1 MRWGAFGVGLI
12 AAAWASGCDSAER
25 EFSEPPP
32 APACDPGSNSTALGD
47 DCAIFVAPTGDDA
60 SAGSKEKPLR
70 TLGKAV
76 LAAKGSG
83 VGRVYA
89 CRGIYDEALVIP
101 PGITLVGA
109 LDCYEGTWAPTDDK
123 SVIAGAADKVA
134 VRFLAGEK
142 IVLDGFKVVA
152 ANASAPGG
160 SSIAAIAA
168 PEASVDIRRSEISAG
183 DGAVGVDGEDGV
195 PGLDA
200 PPVDLLNEGQ
210 PLCSGTKGN
219 PGGPPH
225 MNSCGDDGELS
236 IGGEGG
242 FGGIDTGGDGSSG
255 EPVSP
260 GTGEG
265 GVTGAACFKVGGSG
279 HAGAAGADGAPG
291 APGAGL
297 GLLTVAEGWV
307 GVTGGAGGRGA
318 VGQGGGGGA
327 GQKGK
332 VLCAGA
338 SGGSGGSGGC
348 GGVGG
353 KGGISGGSS
362 VALVSI
368 HATVTLV
375 DVVLKSGSG
384 AAGGRGGSGQAG
396 GLGALGAVGGSNKAD
411 TTLLPGC
418 GGGKGGDGGKGAPGG
433 GGSGGHSAAIAY
445 VGVAPAGSYEAT
457 FGAPGVGGLGGNE
470 NVAANA
476 GSDGVAQKTLE
487 IIEPTPG

>member
-307 GVTGGAGGRGA
+307 GVTGGAKRKARVRRGERRLGGIRRLRRSRREGGHFGWLERRAREHPCDRDARGCRAEERKRRGRRSGRERSGRRARGA
-318 VGQGGGGGA
+318 
-327 GQKGK
+327 
-332 VLCAGA
+332 
-338 SGGSGGSGGC
+338 
-348 GGVGG
+348 
-353 KGGISGGSS
+353 
-362 VALVSI
+362 
-368 HATVTLV
+368 
-375 DVVLKSGSG
+375 
-384 AAGGRGGSGQAG
+384 GRGGRLEQSRY
-396 GLGALGAVGGSNKAD
+396 D
-411 TTLLPGC
+411 
-418 GGGKGGDGGKGAPGG
+418 APPRVRRREGR
-433 GGSGGHSAAIAY
+433 
-445 VGVAPAGSYEAT
+445 
-457 FGAPGVGGLGGNE
+457 
-470 NVAANA
+470 
-476 GSDGVAQKTLE
+476 
-487 IIEPTPG
+487 